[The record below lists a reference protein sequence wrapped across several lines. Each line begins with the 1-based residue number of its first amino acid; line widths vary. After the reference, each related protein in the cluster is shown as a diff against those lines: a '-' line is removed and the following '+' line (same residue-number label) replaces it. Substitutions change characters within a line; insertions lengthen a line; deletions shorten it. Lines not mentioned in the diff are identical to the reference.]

1 MSLSTDLAKKLAM
14 KTGQRVIVRRCPDE
28 WHDPFRSLG
37 AAFDRGTI
45 AEVTISFVRTQSEV
59 DNACKEAVAL
69 TAPHGVLWMAYQKSS
84 GAIAWEA
91 LAKAGW
97 HPISEI
103 TLDATWSA
111 LRFSPIGATEQR

>member
-1 MSLSTDLAKKLAM
+1 MSTDLAKKLAM
-14 KTGQRVIVRRCPDE
+14 KSGQRIIVRRCPDE
-28 WHDPFRSLG
+28 WHDSFRSLG

-45 AEVTISFVRTQSEV
+45 AEVTISFVRAQSEA
-59 DNACKEAVAL
+59 DNACREAVAL

-84 GAIAWEA
+84 GAIAWET

-103 TLDATWSA
+103 TLDARWSA
-111 LRFSPIGATEQR
+111 LRFSPIEAAEQQ